1 MLSSDARN
9 SCKPENP
16 RPLAV
21 HTLLAGQV
29 DLKPGHALLAR
40 LACRVKLARLAGQV
54 MLARLAGRAL
64 LAGQAGR
71 AMLARLTGRAT
82 LAGLACSSRDQV
94 DLELTRVPQNGGH
107 HVRLPIGSNVSDHE
121 NR

>member
-1 MLSSDARN
+1 MLSADASN
-9 SCKPENP
+9 SGKPENP

-40 LACRVKLARLAGQV
+40 LAGRVKLARLAGRA
-54 MLARLAGRAL
+54 MLVAGRAL

-71 AMLARLTGRAT
+71 AIP
-82 LAGLACSSRDQV
+82 AGLADSCRDQV
-94 DLELTRVPQNGGH
+94 DLELTHVPQNGGH
-107 HVRLPIGSNVSDHE
+107 HVRLPVGSNVSDHD
-121 NR
+121 NK

>member
-1 MLSSDARN
+1 MLSSDASN
-9 SCKPENP
+9 SSKPENP

-40 LACRVKLARLAGQV
+40 LACRVKLARLAGRV
-54 MLARLAGRAL
+54 KLTRLAGRAL
-64 LAGQAGR
+64 LAGQA
-71 AMLARLTGRAT
+71 GRAT

-94 DLELTRVPQNGGH
+94 DLELTHVPQNGCH
-107 HVRLPIGSNVSDHE
+107 HFRLPVGSNVSDHD
-121 NR
+121 NH

>member
-1 MLSSDARN
+1 MLSSDA
-9 SCKPENP
+9 SDSGKPENP

-40 LACRVKLARLAGQV
+40 LACRVKLARLTGRA
-54 MLARLAGRAL
+54 MFARLAGRAL

-71 AMLARLTGRAT
+71 AMLARLAGRAT
-82 LAGLACSSRDQV
+82 LAGLACSCRDQV
-94 DLELTRVPQNGGH
+94 DLELTHVPQNGCH
-107 HVRLPIGSNVSDHE
+107 HVGLPVGSNVSDHD
-121 NR
+121 NQ

>member
-1 MLSSDARN
+1 MLSSDASN
-9 SCKPENP
+9 SGKLDNP

-29 DLKPGHALLAR
+29 DLKPGHALLAG
-40 LACRVKLARLAGQV
+40 LACRVQLARMAGW
-54 MLARLAGRAL
+54 AL

-71 AMLARLTGRAT
+71 AI
-82 LAGLACSSRDQV
+82 LAGLAYSSRDQV
-94 DLELTRVPQNGGH
+94 DLELAHVPQNGGH
-107 HVRLPIGSNVSDHE
+107 HVRLPVGSNVSDHD